1 MSEVTVVIE
10 DWCAV
15 ATHRSRRHVV
25 ELPKCPTELAIHDP
39 AHVGVAQ
46 RLLGHATYRTTEDAY
61 NLASS
66 IEAVRRYQ
74 GALAALR
81 AATRSAIRPAP
92 APANPRPFDR

>member
-1 MSEVTVVIE
+1 VLELRPNCECCNKDLPPAAADAMICSFECTFCR
-10 DWCAV
+10 DCAE
-15 ATHRSRRHVV
+15 TT
-25 ELPKCPTELAIHDP
+25 L
-39 AHVGVAQ
+39 
-46 RLLGHATYRTTEDAY
+46 TEDAY

-92 APANPRPFDR
+92 APANPRPSDR